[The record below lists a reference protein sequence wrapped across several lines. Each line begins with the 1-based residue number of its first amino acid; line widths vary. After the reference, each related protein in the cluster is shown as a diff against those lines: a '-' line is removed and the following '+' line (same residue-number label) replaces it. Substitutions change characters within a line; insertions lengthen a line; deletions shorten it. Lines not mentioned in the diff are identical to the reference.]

1 MKGKVTYYGLI
12 AERINK
18 KEEHFEFEEEKT
30 INLRSFFENKYPELN
45 SIVYKIAI
53 NQELSEEL
61 MPDSEEVEI
70 SLLPPFAGG

>member
-18 KEEHFEFEEEKT
+18 KEEQFEFEGENT